1 MKTHPPHDAETAR
14 ASWRARAVHLAVLT
28 CAGVCATDTRALEID
43 AGLDDVKLRWDNTF
57 KYSNAFRMKRPS
69 QEVLAPYNPNLD
81 DGDRNFD
88 RGLVSNRW
96 DLFSEVDMVWRG
108 SVGMR
113 VSAAGW
119 YDTVYQQSN
128 DNPGPAGAAVPN
140 AVSVPFNQFTGA
152 TQRLHG
158 ARAEVLDAFVFGSA
172 TLGDTL
178 FSARFG
184 RHALLWG
191 ESLFFGTNGIAGGQA
206 SVDIAKLLSVP
217 GSQFK
222 EVIRPTHQLSG
233 SAQLTPDLSMGAY
246 VQFDWERNRIPAA
259 GSYFSRS
266 DIFDEG
272 GERLLLPPALGGPV
286 GRSADLRP
294 KRTGQGGLQVR
305 WRHAASDTDFGLYAT
320 RYHDK
325 DFRVYLRP
333 GSGYALAFHEGV
345 VAWGASFSRSIQSV
359 NLAGEVST
367 RRNAPLVRAMIADPA
382 GSGDNGNHPLYP
394 VGKSVHAQLSLSHTL
409 DRTSLW
415 DGGLLLAE
423 VAWHRRT
430 SITKNAA
437 ALDPNTTRDALAIRV
452 LFSPTFYQALP
463 GVDLSVPVGLGHNP
477 YGRSSVVT
485 LFNGGSAHGGD
496 LSIGLSFD
504 YRQSWKGGLGYTRY
518 LGRAGG
524 VLDPSGFYSFRQSL
538 KDRDFISFSLQ
549 RTL

>member
-1 MKTHPPHDAETAR
+1 MKAYQERDTA
-14 ASWRARAVHLAVLT
+14 SARWGRCSTAMHLAILT
-28 CAGVCATDTRALEID
+28 W
-43 AGLDDVKLRWDNTF
+43 AGLLATQAPAMEIEAGIDDVKLRWDNTF
-57 KYSNAFRMKRPS
+57 KYSNAFRVKGPS
-69 QEVLAPYNPNLD
+69 QDVLATYNPNLD

-88 RGLVSNRW
+88 TGLVSNRL
-96 DLFSEVDMVWRG
+96 DLFSELDVVWRG
-108 SVGMR
+108 SFGMR

-119 YDTVYQQSN
+119 YDTVYQRSN
-128 DNPGPAGAAVPN
+128 GNPGPAAGAVPN
-140 AVSVPFNQFTGA
+140 ATSVPFDQFTGA
-152 TQRLHG
+152 TQKLHG
-158 ARAEVLDAFVFGSA
+158 DRVEVLDAFVFGST
-172 TLGDTL
+172 TLGNTL
-178 FSARFG
+178 ISARFG

-191 ESLFFGTNGIAGGQA
+191 ESLFFGANGIAGGQA
-206 SVDIAKLLSVP
+206 SVDIVKLLSVP

-246 VQFDWERNRIPAA
+246 LQFDWERNRVPAA

-266 DIFDEG
+266 DIFDKG
-272 GERLLLPPALGGPV
+272 GERLLLPLGLGGPV
-286 GRSADLRP
+286 NRAADIRP
-294 KRTGQGGLQVR
+294 QHSGQGGVQIR

-325 DFRVYLRP
+325 DLRVYLRP
-333 GSGYALAFHEGV
+333 GRSYSLVFHEGV
-345 VAWGASFSRSIQSV
+345 VAWGASFSTSIRSL
-359 NLAGEVST
+359 NLAGEIST
-367 RRNAPLVRAMIADPA
+367 RRNTPLVRAMVVDPS
-382 GSGDNGNHPLYP
+382 GTGDNSDHPLYP
-394 VGKSVHAQLSLSHTL
+394 VGKSAHAQLSLSHTL

-437 ALDPNTTRDALAIRV
+437 ALDPNTTRDALGIRM
-452 LFSPTFYQALP
+452 LASPTFYQVLP
-463 GVDLSVPVGLGHNP
+463 GIDLSVPVGLGYNP

-496 LSIGLSFD
+496 LSLGLSFD
-504 YRQSWKGGLGYTRY
+504 YQQSWKGGLSYTRY

-524 VLDPSGFYSFRQSL
+524 VLDPAGFYSFRQSL